1 MSELTKAF
9 IKAQSEFPRIG
20 KDGKADTGKFSYT
33 YATLPSVMDAVLPVL
48 HKHGLAL
55 MQTFNGDEM
64 QTRLLHESGES
75 ESSFIAYPTT
85 GVNPQELGK
94 WITYLRRYAIVA
106 MLGLAPDDDDDAAGV
121 GAPPPSPGAPPP
133 AKTPPPAT
141 RDEDAKFTAALDDLK
156 ARAIVAIE
164 VCGSFDDSA
173 AEMQKRFVTLL
184 GNHGV
189 ETPMELS
196 EKKSRVLFYR
206 DWEASV
212 EAMEAQAHD
221 VAEAGI

>member
-55 MQTFNGDEM
+55 MQTFEGGCIV
-64 QTRLLHESGES
+64 TSLLHEGGEVS
-75 ESSFIAYPTT
+75 ESSIGYPTT
-85 GVNPQELGK
+85 GVNPQDLGK

-121 GAPPPSPGAPPP
+121 SVPPPQPKSPPP
-133 AKTPPPAT
+133 QSTPPPPTDPIDAAVVRLLT
-141 RDEDAKFTAALDDLK
+141 DDRDLLK
-156 ARAIVAIE
+156 AYEPSIKNLGDARAAARDVIGRLKIE
-164 VCGSFDDSA
+164 PGTDADVIYRQARGHMNSVIDERA
-173 AEMQKRFVTLL
+173 AV
-184 GNHGV
+184 
-189 ETPMELS
+189 
-196 EKKSRVLFYR
+196 
-206 DWEASV
+206 D
-212 EAMEAQAHD
+212 
-221 VAEAGI
+221 AGF